1 MSDVPTVV
9 VDNHCFQGLDTTDI
23 LRFTCVATRSF
34 GTEKF
39 SLPAT
44 CRKAYSPRSIKKES
58 EHMKLDFYKPEKIVT
73 GPAYSM
79 WFKAVA
85 TLVCSALAIYG
96 AGIATRF
103 PLLQYGFGIKAVLF
117 CAATMLAVSYY
128 WFLRSTTTVD
138 DKGITQTWLYNK
150 HVEWRDVRGAKMIG
164 IPYAGWLFPP
174 RLVVRTGNSFTT
186 FNGGS
191 QAVLIEFAK
200 ISLTFQMKR

>member
-1 MSDVPTVV
+1 M
-9 VDNHCFQGLDTTDI
+9 H
-23 LRFTCVATRSF
+23 SF
-34 GTEKF
+34 NWNNVT
-39 SLPAT
+39 LPAT
-44 CRKAYSPRSIKKES
+44 CRKASIEINQS
-58 EHMKLDFYKPEKIVT
+58 NNMKPDFYKPEKAVS
-73 GPAYSM
+73 GPAYSL
-79 WFKAVA
+79 WFKTIATIVCVA
-85 TLVCSALAIYG
+85 LGFYG
-96 AGIATRF
+96 VDIATRY
-103 PLLQYGFGIKAVLF
+103 PLLQFGFGVKALLF
-117 CAATMLAVSYY
+117 CAGLMLIVSYY

-200 ISLTFQMKR
+200 ISLAFQIKP